1 MKSFHLIYQGK
12 NKIIMNP
19 FKYPFKYF
27 VKRYYSSNLKADEL
41 KRILN
46 LWIPFILNRIKI
58 IYISDNFKTIK
69 VLLKHSFWNTN
80 PNKSLW
86 GGAIFSAADSFF
98 PIMLKQNALLN
109 GIETDFFTKST
120 KVEYIKEAKT
130 NLIFIFELSDDE
142 VLNMINILNNKGKY
156 QKWHTV
162 YGVDKKTN
170 KCIKVH
176 IQPYLRV
183 RRKE

>member
-1 MKSFHLIYQGK
+1 
-12 NKIIMNP
+12 MNP

-27 VKRYYSSNLKADEL
+27 IKRYYSSNLKANEL
-41 KRILN
+41 KRMLN

-98 PIMLKQNALLN
+98 PIMLKLNAILN
-109 GIETDFFTKST
+109 GIEIARAEWYREGRVPLHTLKAKIDFGFS
-120 KVEYIKEAKT
+120 EALT
-130 NLIFIFELSDDE
+130 
-142 VLNMINILNNKGKY
+142 
-156 QKWHTV
+156 T
-162 YGVDKKTN
+162 YG
-170 KCIKVH
+170 I
-176 IQPYLRV
+176 IGI
-183 RRKE
+183 

>member
-1 MKSFHLIYQGK
+1 MK
-12 NKIIMNP
+12 NIII
-19 FKYPFKYF
+19 YPFKYF
-27 VKRYYSSNLKADEL
+27 IKRYYSPNLKANEL

-98 PIMLKQNALLN
+98 PIMLKQCALIN
-109 GIETDFFTKST
+109 GIETEFFTKST
-120 KVEYIKEAKT
+120 NVEYIKEAKT

-162 YGVDKKTN
+162 YGIDKNEN
-170 KCIKVH
+170 KCIKVK

-183 RRKE
+183 REVNN